1 MIIEAPFSHVE
12 VITDIN
18 LHKFRLSPAARIIIK
33 ESKIFLLDD
42 HASKVFE
49 MDYSPCLEKLFQE
62 LKEKSLSEHQIL
74 KLLKTCF
81 KEKSKEVLNELI
93 EMGVIW

>member
-12 VITDIN
+12 VISRKN
-18 LHKFRLSPAARIIIK
+18 LGKFKLSPAARIIIK
-33 ESKIFLLDD
+33 ELKIFLLDD

-49 MDYSPCLEKLFQE
+49 MDYSPCLEKLFQK
-62 LKEKSLSEHQIL
+62 LKEKSLNEQQIL

-81 KEKSKEVLNELI
+81 KEKSKEVLNELV
-93 EMGVIW
+93 EMGMIW